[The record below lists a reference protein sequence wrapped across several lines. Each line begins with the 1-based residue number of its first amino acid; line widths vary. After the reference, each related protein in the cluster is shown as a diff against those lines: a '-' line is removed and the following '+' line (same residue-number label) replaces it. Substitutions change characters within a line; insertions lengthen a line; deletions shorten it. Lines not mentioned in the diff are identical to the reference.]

1 MTARCTSRILALTAA
16 ALLAGPVAAA
26 AEDFYAGKTIDFI
39 VGAASGGG
47 YDIYARAL
55 ARHLPRHIPGN
66 PTIVVK
72 NMPGAGSGRAAAFIS
87 SIAPKDGTAMGALF
101 PGAIMGPLL
110 EDRAQA
116 LYDPTKFQY
125 LASADSGTR
134 ICATY
139 QTSKIK
145 TFEDALQQ
153 KAIMGASAAGGSTRD
168 YVNMHRK
175 TTGAKMELVT
185 GYKGTAD
192 LGLAMERGEIDGICG
207 WDWAS
212 AKSQKPDWIRDRKLN
227 ILVQV
232 GLEPDDELTKINVPP
247 IWKYIA
253 KEDDRK
259 AVELVVT
266 QQVFGRPYIAPPG
279 TPADRVALLRAAFD
293 ATMKD
298 KEFLADAEKSRI
310 DINPSQ
316 GGKVQQVVEKV
327 YAAPK
332 AIVDL
337 AKELIKP

>member
-1 MTARCTSRILALTAA
+1 MEVRTRMGTAA
-16 ALLAGPVAAA
+16 ALFALLVPGPLQ

-39 VGAASGGG
+39 VGSASGGG

-55 ARHLPRHIPGN
+55 ARHLPRHIPGS
-66 PTIVVK
+66 PSIVVK
-72 NMPGAGSGRAAAFIS
+72 NMPGAGSGRAAAFLAS
-87 SIAPKDGTAMGALF
+87 VAAKDGTAIGALF

-116 LYDPTKFQY
+116 LYDPTKLQY

-134 ICATY
+134 TCATF
-139 QTSKIK
+139 QSSKIK
-145 TFEDALQQ
+145 TFEDALKN

-168 YVNMHRK
+168 YANMHRK
-175 TTGAKMELVT
+175 TTGAKFELVT

-212 AKSQKPDWIRDRKLN
+212 TKSQKPDWLRDGKLN

-232 GLEPDDELTKINVPP
+232 SLEPDPELTRLGVPE
-247 IWKYIA
+247 IWKFIA

-266 QQVFGRPYIAPPG
+266 QQVFGRPYVAPPG
-279 TPADRVALLRAAFD
+279 MPAERVALLRSAFE

-298 KEFLADAEKSRI
+298 RQFLEDAEKSRI
-310 DINPSQ
+310 DINPSH
-316 GGKVQQVVEKV
+316 GRKVQQVVEKV
-327 YAAPK
+327 YATPK
-332 AIVDL
+332 NIVDL
-337 AKELIKP
+337 AKELVKP